1 MTNAC
6 LLMTYN
12 IASEYKYTKLK
23 KYYCT
28 NLPSIYTLVIQEI
41 VETVEIIPTYLPNYI
56 PQTIVDNIFTL
67 LRRVDA
73 IILATKHK

>member
-12 IASEYKYTKLK
+12 VASEYKYTKPR

-28 NLPSIYTLVIQEI
+28 NSPSIYTLVIQEI
-41 VETVEIIPTYLPNYI
+41 VGTVEIIPTYLPDYI
-56 PQTIVDNIFTL
+56 PQIIVDNSFTI
-67 LRRVDA
+67 LRRVDV